1 MKIGRIRPGMTISC
15 AGHAAA
21 LFFGFMAISAQPM
34 EAPPVQALPVSFV
47 SEKDFSQLT
56 QGVKNA
62 PQLKIPD
69 IKPLADK
76 VDDTKS
82 IDQLAPKVSAKP
94 EITTPA
100 AKPVSETK
108 PEPKP
113 QAQPEPKSE
122 AKAEAKP
129 EAKAEPKPEP
139 KAEAKPEL
147 KTDLKPPPKPAD
159 KPDKPKPPEYRPDQ
173 IANLLKKDAAKDPPK
188 RQDAPTQPARDTP
201 KFNADQVAQLLD
213 KREPQRQV
221 ATAQSLNDS
230 ATLGAAVGAPD
241 AQLSQSEIEALR
253 KRITDCWSPPPGI
266 DVNTRLYV
274 VLRVLFKTDGSM
286 VQAPTLVEG
295 SASALGPA
303 LAESAKRA
311 LLLCQPFTMLKPE
324 HYDQWK
330 DLELKFDPHELLGG

>member
-1 MKIGRIRPGMTISC
+1 MKPGMTISC

-21 LFFGFMAISAQPM
+21 LFFGLMAISAQPM

-82 IDQLAPKVSAKP
+82 IDQLAPKVSSKP
-94 EITTPA
+94 AITTPA
-100 AKPVSETK
+100 AKPVSEAK
-108 PEPKP
+108 
-113 QAQPEPKSE
+113 PEPKSE
-122 AKAEAKP
+122 AKAEP
-129 EAKAEPKPEP
+129 KAETKAETKPEP
-139 KAEAKPEL
+139 KSEAKPEL

-173 IANLLKKDAAKDPPK
+173 IANLLKKDAKDPPK
-188 RQDAPTQPARDTP
+188 REDAPAQPARDTP

-230 ATLGAAVGAPD
+230 ATLGAAIGAQD
-241 AQLSQSEIEALR
+241 AQLSQSEIDALR
-253 KRITDCWSPPPGI
+253 ARISSCWSPPPGI
-266 DVNTRLYV
+266 DANSRVYV

-286 VQAPTLVEG
+286 VQTPTLVEG

-311 LLLCQPFTMLKPE
+311 LLLCQPFTMLKPQ

>member
-15 AGHAAA
+15 IGHAAA
-21 LFFGFMAISAQPM
+21 LAFGVIAISAQPM

-62 PQLKIPD
+62 PQLKVPD

-82 IDQLAPKVSAKP
+82 IDQLAPKVSTKP
-94 EITTPA
+94 EITTPT
-100 AKPVSETK
+100 AKPVSEAKPETKPQPKPEAKADPK

-113 QAQPEPKSE
+113 ET
-122 AKAEAKP
+122 
-129 EAKAEPKPEP
+129 
-139 KAEAKPEL
+139 KPEL
-147 KTDLKPPPKPAD
+147 KTELKPAPKAD
-159 KPDKPKPPEYRPDQ
+159 KPDKPKPPEYHPDQ
-173 IANLLKKDAAKDPPK
+173 IASLLKKDAAKDPPK
-188 RQDAPTQPARDTP
+188 QQDAPTQPARDAP

-221 ATAQSLNDS
+221 ASAQSINDT
-230 ATLGAAVGAPD
+230 ATLGAAVGAQN
-241 AQLSQSEIEALR
+241 AQLSQSEIDALR
-253 KRITDCWSPPPGI
+253 ARISSCWSPPPGI
-266 DVNTRLYV
+266 NANSSVYI

-286 VQAPTLVEG
+286 VQAPTVVEG

>member
-1 MKIGRIRPGMTISC
+1 MKPGMTISC
-15 AGHAAA
+15 VGHAAA
-21 LFFGFMAISAQPM
+21 LIFGLMAISAQPM

-47 SEKDFSQLT
+47 SEKDFSQLPL
-56 QGVKNA
+56 GVKNA
-62 PQLKIPD
+62 PQLKVPD

-76 VDDTKS
+76 VDEQKS
-82 IDQLAPKVSAKP
+82 VDQQAPKVSAKP
-94 EITTPA
+94 DITTPA
-100 AKPVSETK
+100 AKPVSEAK

-113 QAQPEPKSE
+113 
-122 AKAEAKP
+122 
-129 EAKAEPKPEP
+129 
-139 KAEAKPEL
+139 EL
-147 KTDLKPPPKPAD
+147 KTELKPAPKPVD

-173 IANLLKKDAAKDPPK
+173 IANLLKKDGAKDPPK
-188 RQDAPTQPARDTP
+188 QQDAPAQPARDTP

-221 ATAQSLNDS
+221 ASAQSLNDS
-230 ATLGAAVGAPD
+230 PTLGAAIGAQN
-241 AQLSQSEIEALR
+241 AQLSQSEIDALR
-253 KRITDCWSPPPGI
+253 ARISSCWSPPPGI
-266 DVNTRLYV
+266 DANSRVYV
-274 VLRVLFKTDGSM
+274 VLRVLFKPDGSM

-311 LLLCQPFTMLKPE
+311 LLLCQPFTMLRPQ

>member
-1 MKIGRIRPGMTISC
+1 MKPGMTISC
-15 AGHAAA
+15 VAHAVA

-47 SEKDFSQLT
+47 SEKDFSQLPL
-56 QGVKNA
+56 GMKNA
-62 PQLKIPD
+62 PQLKVPD

-76 VDDTKS
+76 VDETKPV
-82 IDQLAPKVSAKP
+82 DQMAPKVSAKP

-100 AKPVSETK
+100 AKPVSE
-108 PEPKP
+108 
-113 QAQPEPKSE
+113 
-122 AKAEAKP
+122 AKP
-129 EAKAEPKPEP
+129 EPKPEP
-139 KAEAKPEL
+139 KPVPKPEL
-147 KTDLKPPPKPAD
+147 KTELKPAPKPAD
-159 KPDKPKPPEYRPDQ
+159 KPDKPKPPEYKPDQ

-188 RQDAPTQPARDTP
+188 QQDAPTQPVRDSTP
-201 KFNADQVAQLLD
+201 KFDANQVAQLLD

-230 ATLGAAVGAPD
+230 PTLGAAIGAQD
-241 AQLSQSEIEALR
+241 AQLSQSEIDALR
-253 KRITDCWSPPPGI
+253 ARISNCWSPPPGI
-266 DVNTRLYV
+266 NANSRLYV

-295 SASALGPA
+295 SASPLGPA

-311 LLLCQPFTMLKPE
+311 LLLCQPFTMLRPE

>member
-1 MKIGRIRPGMTISC
+1 MKPGMTISC
-15 AGHAAA
+15 VGHAAA
-21 LFFGFMAISAQPM
+21 LFFGLMAISAQPM

-47 SEKDFSQLT
+47 SEKDFSQLPL
-56 QGVKNA
+56 GVKNA
-62 PQLKIPD
+62 PQLKVPD

-76 VDDTKS
+76 VDETKS
-82 IDQLAPKVSAKP
+82 VDQQAPKVSAKP

-100 AKPVSETK
+100 AKPVSE
-108 PEPKP
+108 
-113 QAQPEPKSE
+113 
-122 AKAEAKP
+122 AKP
-129 EAKAEPKPEP
+129 EPKPEP
-139 KAEAKPEL
+139 KPEL
-147 KTDLKPPPKPAD
+147 KTELKPAPKPAD

-173 IANLLKKDAAKDPPK
+173 IANLLKNDAAKNPPK
-188 RQDAPTQPARDTP
+188 REDALAQPARDNTP
-201 KFNADQVAQLLD
+201 KFDANQVAQLLD

-230 ATLGAAVGAPD
+230 PTLGAAIGAQN
-241 AQLSQSEIEALR
+241 AQLSQSEIDALR
-253 KRITDCWSPPPGI
+253 ARISSCWSPPPGI
-266 DVNTRLYV
+266 DANSRVYV
-274 VLRVLFKTDGSM
+274 VLRVLFKADGSM

>member
-1 MKIGRIRPGMTISC
+1 MKPGMTISC
-15 AGHAAA
+15 VAHAVA

-47 SEKDFSQLT
+47 SEKDFSQLPL
-56 QGVKNA
+56 GMKNA
-62 PQLKIPD
+62 PQLKVPD

-76 VDDTKS
+76 VDETKPV
-82 IDQLAPKVSAKP
+82 DQMAPKVSAKP

-100 AKPVSETK
+100 AKPVSEAK

-113 QAQPEPKSE
+113 D
-122 AKAEAKP
+122 
-129 EAKAEPKPEP
+129 PKPEP
-139 KAEAKPEL
+139 KPEL
-147 KTDLKPPPKPAD
+147 KTELKPAPKPAD
-159 KPDKPKPPEYRPDQ
+159 KPDKPKPPEYKPDQ

-188 RQDAPTQPARDTP
+188 QQDAPTQPARDSTP
-201 KFNADQVAQLLD
+201 KFDAKQVAQLLD

-230 ATLGAAVGAPD
+230 PTLGAAIGAQD
-241 AQLSQSEIEALR
+241 AQLSQSEIDALR
-253 KRITDCWSPPPGI
+253 ARISNCWSPPPGI
-266 DVNTRLYV
+266 NANSRLYV

-295 SASALGPA
+295 SASPLGPA

>member
-1 MKIGRIRPGMTISC
+1 MKPGMTISC

-21 LFFGFMAISAQPM
+21 LFFGLMAISAQPI

-47 SEKDFSQLT
+47 SEKDFSQLPL
-56 QGVKNA
+56 GMKNA
-62 PQLKIPD
+62 PQLKVPD

-76 VDDTKS
+76 VDEPKPV
-82 IDQLAPKVSAKP
+82 DQLAPKVSAKP

-100 AKPVSETK
+100 AKPVSEAK

-113 QAQPEPKSE
+113 ES
-122 AKAEAKP
+122 KP
-129 EAKAEPKPEP
+129 EAKT
-139 KAEAKPEL
+139 EL
-147 KTDLKPPPKPAD
+147 KLPQKPVD
-159 KPDKPKPPEYRPDQ
+159 KPDKPKPPEYKPDQ

-188 RQDAPTQPARDTP
+188 QQDAPTPPPRDSTP
-201 KFNADQVAQLLD
+201 KFSADQVAQLLD
-213 KREPQRQV
+213 KRDPQRQV

-230 ATLGAAVGAPD
+230 PTLGAAVGAQN
-241 AQLSQSEIEALR
+241 AQLSQSEIDALR
-253 KRITDCWSPPPGI
+253 ARIANCWSPPPGI
-266 DVNTRLYV
+266 NANSRLYV

-295 SASALGPA
+295 SASPLGPA

-311 LLLCQPFTMLKPE
+311 LLLCQPFTMLRPE

>member
-1 MKIGRIRPGMTISC
+1 MKPGMTISC
-15 AGHAAA
+15 VAHAVA

-47 SEKDFSQLT
+47 SEKDFSQLPL
-56 QGVKNA
+56 GMKNA
-62 PQLKIPD
+62 PQLKVPD

-76 VDDTKS
+76 VDETKPV
-82 IDQLAPKVSAKP
+82 DQMAPKVSAKP

-113 QAQPEPKSE
+113 DPTPEP
-122 AKAEAKP
+122 
-129 EAKAEPKPEP
+129 
-139 KAEAKPEL
+139 KPEL
-147 KTDLKPPPKPAD
+147 KTELKPAPKPAD
-159 KPDKPKPPEYRPDQ
+159 KPDKPKPAEYKPDQ

-188 RQDAPTQPARDTP
+188 QQDAPTQPVRDSTP
-201 KFNADQVAQLLD
+201 KFDANQVAQLLD

-230 ATLGAAVGAPD
+230 PTLGAAIGAQD
-241 AQLSQSEIEALR
+241 AQLSQSEIDALR
-253 KRITDCWSPPPGI
+253 ARISNCWSPPPGI
-266 DVNTRLYV
+266 NANSRLYV

-295 SASALGPA
+295 SASPLGPA